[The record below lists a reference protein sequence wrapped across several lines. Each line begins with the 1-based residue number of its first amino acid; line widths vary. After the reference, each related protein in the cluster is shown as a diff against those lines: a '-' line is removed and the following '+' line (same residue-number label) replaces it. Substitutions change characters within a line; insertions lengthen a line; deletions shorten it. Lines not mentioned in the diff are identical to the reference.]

1 MERIRRGIRDQRAG
15 DDAERQARELAEVT
29 LERCLEPLRTGAH
42 LVEHNRRLTP
52 PGRFD
57 RDGQGRS
64 LAPEPFEFDE
74 NTVYVSSSGGTM
86 GKLIYLIRKLLNPFL
101 RLFFNPD
108 PIILAMVRQAEINCR
123 LLDLLDRV
131 NAELERTGKKFAARE
146 ELDALNYEVTSNLV
160 TEMTRLAVDM
170 KNHRMLVESVAGRLG
185 FEERRAQALESTRQ
199 ARSTPQAGE
208 AEGAESDGTA
218 AAPTGAGG
226 ADGGRGDARAR
237 ARRARRTRPPA
248 RRRRAA
254 PLRATPR
261 RRRLGRY
268 SGRAGAEAPDGAAA
282 TDRASTA
289 AEASAGPAGS
299 PSSSAARLPRLPTRR
314 RPRKRADPRRRPTTP
329 GIDEA
334 RRRRPTLRRGDR
346 RRVEYLCRLIA
357 EQLAR
362 RHEVDVLTTCARD
375 DSTWKNAIRR
385 ATTAPRR
392 HRPAFANESTRDP
405 ASFEEHSD
413 WIHRHEHS
421 ADDEAGVAEAAGA
434 VVPRPA
440 GVPGAASPRLRRAR
454 LLRLPL
460 RPDGPGAA
468 GGPGAQH
475 PRPRRAGPAGDAPRP
490 LPRGVLAAGRHR
502 LHTAVERGFL
512 KRRFSIGARV
522 EETVG
527 CGVDL
532 PPSRLHEKPPSEPSA
547 SPLSARGAVFRR
559 RHRLYGRLPFT
570 TDGSRPVRD
579 ARSCSTTSAAMPS
592 PTATRRWC

>member
-1 MERIRRGIRDQRAG
+1 MAEFDTRTDSVDVTRIMERIRRGIRDQRAG

-108 PIILAMVRQAEINCR
+108 PIILAMVRQAEINSR

-218 AAPTGAGG
+218 AAPT
-226 ADGGRGDARAR
+226 RS
-237 ARRARRTRPPA
+237 
-248 RRRRAA
+248 RRRR
-254 PLRATPR
+254 RRSR
-261 RRRLGRY
+261 RRPGAGTQGASNETAGETAPGGASPGDTATADA
-268 SGRAGAEAPDGAAA
+268 SGGTPGGPAPEAPDGAAA

-299 PSSSAARLPRLPTRR
+299 PSSSADAAPAPPDAPPAAEES
-314 RPRKRADPRRRPTTP
+314 RPAPPPDDT
-329 GIDEA
+329 
-334 RRRRPTLRRGDR
+334 GDR
-346 RRVEYLCRLIA
+346 
-357 EQLAR
+357 
-362 RHEVDVLTTCARD
+362 
-375 DSTWKNAIRR
+375 
-385 ATTAPRR
+385 
-392 HRPAFANESTRDP
+392 
-405 ASFEEHSD
+405 
-413 WIHRHEHS
+413 
-421 ADDEAGVAEAAGA
+421 
-434 VVPRPA
+434 
-440 GVPGAASPRLRRAR
+440 
-454 LLRLPL
+454 
-460 RPDGPGAA
+460 
-468 GGPGAQH
+468 
-475 PRPRRAGPAGDAPRP
+475 
-490 LPRGVLAAGRHR
+490 
-502 LHTAVERGFL
+502 
-512 KRRFSIGARV
+512 
-522 EETVG
+522 
-527 CGVDL
+527 
-532 PPSRLHEKPPSEPSA
+532 
-547 SPLSARGAVFRR
+547 
-559 RHRLYGRLPFT
+559 
-570 TDGSRPVRD
+570 
-579 ARSCSTTSAAMPS
+579 
-592 PTATRRWC
+592 